1 MCVNALAG
9 SNPVLATIFLKFIDR
24 SYVGRIVINEN
35 EIGFGITIG
44 HLAIGLD
51 VLTN

>member
-1 MCVNALAG
+1 
-9 SNPVLATIFLKFIDR
+9 
-24 SYVGRIVINEN
+24 VINEN